1 MNRFHRLSI
10 AALLLTAGSAA
21 FAQSG
26 RSVSVPVTEIRYF
39 GAGVTDGKTGEL
51 RAGPAQGDL
60 TKGAHGTFIR
70 MPAGFVS
77 PAHLHT
83 GDYWGVVVSG
93 VGANGLPGS
102 ADIALPAGS
111 YWFQRGGETHVTKCL
126 SPNECLFFI
135 GQNAPFDNLTEKK

>member
-1 MNRFHRLSI
+1 
-10 AALLLTAGSAA
+10 
-21 FAQSG
+21 
-26 RSVSVPVTEIRYF
+26 VSVPVTEIRCF

-83 GDYWGVVVSG
+83 GD
-93 VGANGLPGS
+93 GS
-102 ADIALPAGS
+102 SAAARPTSPRACRRTSACSSPARTRPS
-111 YWFQRGGETHVTKCL
+111 TT
-126 SPNECLFFI
+126 
-135 GQNAPFDNLTEKK
+135 